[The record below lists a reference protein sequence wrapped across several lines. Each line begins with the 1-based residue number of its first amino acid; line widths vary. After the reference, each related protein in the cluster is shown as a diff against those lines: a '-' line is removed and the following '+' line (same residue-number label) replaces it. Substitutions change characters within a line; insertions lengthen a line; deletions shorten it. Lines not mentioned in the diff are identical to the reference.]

1 MTGNSN
7 SQGTTPDGRDL
18 DIGFWF
24 PRPERGA
31 RLAEALRRRGHAVTI
46 YHHLPVP
53 GDQTDVR
60 RVDYDLLGGL
70 RILRRLGHDVMYT
83 SRSFL
88 PVLQLRIN
96 KLLTGRPY
104 VYTLNGAAW
113 AYHGERRAA
122 SRLPGAAAVLYPWLL
137 KRAVGGASA
146 VVANSAFLAR
156 ELRAR
161 FPARAAR
168 ISTIYNGIDYEA
180 VEAGNERAG
189 EWPPGD
195 VRILSV
201 VTSTF
206 GRKTEG
212 IRLLLHAFDLMCRR
226 HQGLSYLIA
235 ARTTRPAA
243 VEMLRDAL
251 KNLACAD
258 RVKLVLNR
266 RDVPDLLASADLFLY
281 ATPADSSDSLPRA
294 LLEAQAAGVPTV
306 TTATTGCAEA
316 VLEGETGRAVPYDAE
331 ALAEAALELLRVPE
345 KAAGMAA
352 RGARSVRERFS
363 WETMARE
370 YEDIFLRVAGRTPA
384 DPQESAREGGAN
396 SLAGRP

>member
-7 SQGTTPDGRDL
+7 SQGTTADARDL

-31 RLAEALRRRGHAVTI
+31 RLAEELRRRGHAVTI

-53 GDQTDVR
+53 GDQTHVR

-113 AYHGERRAA
+113 AYHRERRAA

-146 VVANSAFLAR
+146 VVANSAFLAH

-161 FPARAAR
+161 FPAHAAK

-180 VEAGNERAG
+180 VEAGKGGAG
-189 EWPPGD
+189 EWPPGK
-195 VRILSV
+195 VRVLSV

-206 GRKTEG
+206 ERKSEG
-212 IRLLLHAFDLMCRR
+212 VRLLLDAFELMCRR
-226 HQGLSYLIA
+226 YQGLSYLIA
-235 ARTTRPAA
+235 ARTTRPMS
-243 VEMLRDAL
+243 VEGLRSAMQELD
-251 KNLACAD
+251 CAD
-258 RVKLVLNR
+258 QVKLELNR
-266 RDVPDLLASADLFLY
+266 RDVPDLLAAADLFLY
-281 ATPADSSDSLPRA
+281 ATPPDSSDSMPRA
-294 LLEAQAAGVPTV
+294 VLEAQAAGVPTV

-316 VLEGETGRAVPYDAE
+316 VLEGETGRAIPYDAE
-331 ALAEAALELLRVPE
+331 AVAQAALDLLENPE
-345 KAAGMAA
+345 EASRMAA
-352 RGARSVRERFS
+352 RARESVRERFN
-363 WETMARE
+363 WEAMADE
-370 YEDIFLRVAGRTPA
+370 YQDLFLRATGRTPA
-384 DPQESAREGGAN
+384 GLQTNAEEGRA
-396 SLAGRP
+396 SSMAGRL